1 MKRTLTVALIAVV
14 LSISASFAEPL
25 LVKSAEN
32 TAISGHDGFDRESVT
47 DLTTLVG
54 GERSHS
60 CRTNAVA
67 GAVLT
72 ATGLVLGSRWLSVIG
87 GHLILLSETVCY

>member
-1 MKRTLTVALIAVV
+1 MKRTLTVALIGLV
-14 LSISASFAEPL
+14 LSISPSFAEPL
-25 LVKSAEN
+25 IVKSADH
-32 TAISGHDGFDRESVT
+32 TAVSGHDGLNHESAT

-60 CRTNAVA
+60 CRTNSVA

-72 ATGLVLGSRWLSVIG
+72 TTGLVLGSRWLAAFG
-87 GHLILLSETVCY
+87 THLILLSETVCY

>member
-1 MKRTLTVALIAVV
+1 MKRTLTVALIALV

-25 LVKSAEN
+25 LMKSADN

-60 CRTNAVA
+60 CRTNSVA

-72 ATGLVLGSRWLSVIG
+72 ATGLVLGSRWLAAIG
-87 GHLILLSETVCY
+87 TGLILQSETVCY